1 MWHLYHQRNLVMQI
15 WKRKCFV
22 ECRKTNYL
30 SVDCSLRYLL
40 SRKTTLTW
48 IINYLYGLPSYLVSK
63 AGKCRDV
70 DIDTTLVWRDS
81 VSCRRL
87 VGVFPAEISDPS
99 EFGSA
104 PSKSTG
110 KRNSENFWCLWVQA
124 TFHSWWWD
132 IYFWEIGRRWC
143 MNQSWAR
150 NPPTVLPRLVDQITW
165 SKKLRKLF
173 NKKNFSVTS

>member
-40 SRKTTLTW
+40 FRKTTLTW

-87 VGVFPAEISDPS
+87 VGVLPVEISDPS

-124 TFHSWWWD
+124 TLGYIFLGDREEVMHESVLSSKSSHRAAKISWSD
-132 IYFWEIGRRWC
+132 HMI
-143 MNQSWAR
+143 
-150 NPPTVLPRLVDQITW
+150 
-165 SKKLRKLF
+165 KKV
-173 NKKNFSVTS
+173 KKII

>member
-40 SRKTTLTW
+40 FKKTTLTW
-48 IINYLYGLPSYLVSK
+48 IINFLYGLPSYLVSK

-87 VGVFPAEISDPS
+87 VA
-99 EFGSA
+99 
-104 PSKSTG
+104 
-110 KRNSENFWCLWVQA
+110 
-124 TFHSWWWD
+124 SWNQRSVRIWFSP
-132 IYFWEIGRRWC
+132 IKINWE
-143 MNQSWAR
+143 
-150 NPPTVLPRLVDQITW
+150 
-165 SKKLRKLF
+165 KKLRKFLMSLSASYF
-173 NKKNFSVTS
+173 PFIMVGYIFLGDREEVMYESVLSSKSSHRAATISWSDHMIKKVKKII

>member
-1 MWHLYHQRNLVMQI
+1 MALDFTWISFMWHLYHQRNLVMQI

-40 SRKTTLTW
+40 FRKTTLTW

-87 VGVFPAEISDPS
+87 VGVLPVEISDPS

-124 TFHSWWWD
+124 TLGYIFLGDREEVMHES
-132 IYFWEIGRRWC
+132 
-143 MNQSWAR
+143 
-150 NPPTVLPRLVDQITW
+150 VLS
-165 SKKLRKLF
+165 SK
-173 NKKNFSVTS
+173 SCCHD